1 METFTPQQLAE
12 QGQAAYRNVEFLSAA
27 KFYRAAAEGFK
38 ASGDEINAAEM
49 ANNCSVACLKGG
61 EEADA
66 LAVSRGTEL
75 VFAAIGDLK
84 RQAMAIG
91 NQAAALAKL
100 KRLDEALLAY
110 QRSAELLA
118 EAGEDELRSYVM
130 QAISTLQLRN
140 RQVLEAYASLRA
152 GIMGVKK
159 PSIKQRLLRSLI
171 QLPYRLI
178 K

>member
-1 METFTPQQLAE
+1 METFIPQQLAE
-12 QGQAAYRNVEFLSAA
+12 QGQAAYRNVEYLSAA
-27 KFYRAAAEGFK
+27 KLYRAAAEGFK

-49 ANNCSVACLKGG
+49 ANNCSVAYLRGG
-61 EEADA
+61 EAADA
-66 LAVSRGTEL
+66 LAASRGTEL

-91 NQAAALAKL
+91 NQAAALEKL
-100 KRLDEALLAY
+100 KRLDEALQAY

-140 RQVLEAYASLRA
+140 RHVLEAYASLRA

-159 PSIKQRLLRSLI
+159 PSLKQRLLRSLI
-171 QLPYRLI
+171 QIPYRLI